1 MQQEGYCDLTH
12 PGLNPYFR
20 CLLNAKAAKV
30 MKIIRDMF
38 GLILQFRSLLV
49 AADWTRDKISA
60 EMSHANFNQMLK
72 CFQNFRQY
80 SVFLFK
86 GLLKL
91 QYSVFLFK
99 GLLSVTGY
107 FPYLFSAI
115 NMF

>member
-1 MQQEGYCDLTH
+1 
-12 PGLNPYFR
+12 
-20 CLLNAKAAKV
+20 
-30 MKIIRDMF
+30 MF

-99 GLLSVTGY
+99 VYVS
-107 FPYLFSAI
+107 
-115 NMF
+115 